1 MAIAPTVAVFV
12 ITINWAGLLQL
23 LEWSALD
30 RFFLLRPQ
38 EPPDPRIAIVTID
51 EADIARAGQW
61 PISDALLAQLLEKI
75 KAQQPRAIGLDLYRN
90 LPVAPGHQALV
101 EVFESTPN
109 LIGVE
114 KKVGET
120 VLPSPT
126 LAKRDRVALADLV
139 IDPDGKVRR
148 GLLSIRTQDG
158 QVQLSLAARLALIY
172 LEAEGVTP
180 QILDAQKQHLRIGR
194 AVFVPFQSND
204 GGYVRANSGG
214 YQILL
219 NYRGTGAAFQTVSLT
234 EVLEDRIPDRLGQD
248 LFADRIVLIGSTG
261 QSLNDLFF
269 TPYSSTFL
277 RSPERMAGVAIH
289 ANLTS
294 QILSAALD
302 GRALLRTMAEPVE
315 WLWILGW
322 SFVGAVGS
330 RILPQTHPSKRAVS
344 SRWLLLGTYT
354 LTAGGV
360 SIASSYLAFLNG
372 WWIPVVAPLLSL
384 TGAAIAIAA
393 FQAIAERKRAETERL
408 QFTEQLFQLNQA
420 NERFVP
426 RQFLQLLGKESIV
439 DVQVGEAVEKEMSIL
454 FADIRSFT
462 TLSEQMTLA
471 ENFKFINAY
480 LSRMEPAILEN
491 RGFIDKYIGDAIMA
505 LFNGSADDAVN
516 AGLAMLRQL
525 AEFNLTWQRCDRPQ
539 LRIGIGINTGSL
551 MLGMVG
557 GYNRMDSTVISDAVN
572 LAYRLEGLTK
582 QYGVS
587 LLISQQT
594 LVGLGDPTQ
603 YNLRFID
610 RVKVKGKSQDVA
622 VFEVF
627 DVDEPACKAGKL
639 ATKVQFEEGVFLY
652 HQHLFEEA
660 AQHFAAVLSRNPED
674 TVAQIYLERTRKTGE
689 KGNGKD

>member
-1 MAIAPTVAVFV
+1 
-12 ITINWAGLLQL
+12 
-23 LEWSALD
+23 
-30 RFFLLRPQ
+30 
-38 EPPDPRIAIVTID
+38 
-51 EADIARAGQW
+51 
-61 PISDALLAQLLEKI
+61 
-75 KAQQPRAIGLDLYRN
+75 
-90 LPVAPGHQALV
+90 
-101 EVFESTPN
+101 
-109 LIGVE
+109 
-114 KKVGET
+114 
-120 VLPSPT
+120 
-126 LAKRDRVALADLV
+126 
-139 IDPDGKVRR
+139 
-148 GLLSIRTQDG
+148 
-158 QVQLSLAARLALIY
+158 
-172 LEAEGVTP
+172 
-180 QILDAQKQHLRIGR
+180 
-194 AVFVPFQSND
+194 
-204 GGYVRANSGG
+204 
-214 YQILL
+214 
-219 NYRGTGAAFQTVSLT
+219 
-234 EVLEDRIPDRLGQD
+234 
-248 LFADRIVLIGSTG
+248 
-261 QSLNDLFF
+261 
-269 TPYSSTFL
+269 
-277 RSPERMAGVAIH
+277 MAGVAIH

-322 SFVGAVGS
+322 SFVGTVGY
-330 RILPQTHPSKRAVS
+330 RIIPQTNPSRRAAIG
-344 SRWLLLGTYT
+344 RWLLLGAYI
-354 LTAGGV
+354 LAAGGL

-372 WWIPVVAPLLSL
+372 WWIPVVAPLLSI

-393 FQAIAERKRAETERL
+393 FQEIAERKRAETERL
-408 QFTEQLFQLNQA
+408 RFTEQLFQLNQA

-462 TLSEQMTLA
+462 TLSEQMTLE
-471 ENFKFINAY
+471 ENFRFINAY
-480 LSRMEPAILEN
+480 LSRMEPAILGN

-539 LRIGIGINTGSL
+539 LRIGIGINTGLL

-603 YNLRFID
+603 YSLRFID

-652 HQHLFEEA
+652 HQHLFQEA

-674 TVAQIYLERTRKTGE
+674 TVAQIYLERTRRTDK
-689 KGNGKD
+689 KGDGKG